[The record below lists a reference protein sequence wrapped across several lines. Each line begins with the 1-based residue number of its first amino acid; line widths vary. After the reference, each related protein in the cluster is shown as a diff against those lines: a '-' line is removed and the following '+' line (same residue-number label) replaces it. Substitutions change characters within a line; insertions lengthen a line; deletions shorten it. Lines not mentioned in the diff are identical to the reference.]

1 MTEAAPACPE
11 MFALDTLAQEGPA
24 ERGFLRSAWFAAG
37 DTPADRVLIARDTQD
52 APLAGLVFDHRRIG
66 PLSVK
71 QVAGS
76 YWPFRGIPLAPRA
89 NRESL
94 ARALRA
100 LRSEI
105 GRIWRIGPLRAD
117 DPETRK
123 LLDGARAAGW
133 RTLERPVGQI
143 FEIDL
148 KTLKERGTWP
158 SSRGAQKNRW
168 RVRQIEKNG
177 PVAIRSFT
185 GSDWLTEDRD
195 AIAEIERRSWV
206 GQLEQGG
213 DTKFADPAMRRFW
226 EGICA
231 DPDLACMIHGMI
243 MTVADRPIAFTF
255 GLDCGPMRY
264 CIANGYDQAFAKFSP
279 GRVLLYADFEAAY
292 ERGIERIDWGLGDAG
307 YKEGM
312 GARPDAEMIDVLLVR
327 PAILA
332 ALLRPLWMC
341 G

>member
-1 MTEAAPACPE
+1 MTEVAPACPE

-37 DTPADRVLIARDTQD
+37 DTPADRVLIAGDNED
-52 APLAGLVFDHRRIG
+52 APLAGLAFDHRRIG

-94 ARALRA
+94 ARALRT

-117 DPETRK
+117 DPEARK

-148 KTLKERGTWP
+148 KTLKHGGTWP

-168 RVRQIEKNG
+168 RARQIEKDG

-185 GSDWLTEDRD
+185 GSDWRTEDRD

-213 DTKFADPAMRRFW
+213 DTKFADPAMRRYW

-231 DPDLACMIHGMI
+231 DPDLARMIHGMI

-255 GLDCGPMRY
+255 GLDSGPMRY

-332 ALLRPLWMC
+332 ALLNPLWMR